1 MTEQEELNDLL
12 VVILANAN
20 VARKAI
26 FVVNGRIKIAIEES
40 SFNERELATFMRFI
54 DLFMHGTD
62 REEIFRKLGVLPETQ
77 ERLTHLPLNW

>member
-26 FVVNGRIKIAIEES
+26 FVVNGRIKIAID
-40 SFNERELATFMRFI
+40 ERELATFMRFV

-62 REEIFRKLGVLPETQ
+62 REEIFRKLGVLPETK